1 VNWLDLLQW
10 PAAIL
15 TVAGAWF
22 VGSKRAGRRRLG
34 FWVYLSSNLA
44 WVAWGVPAAAYAVVA
59 LQVFLAALNVRG
71 MVKAD
76 PDALSRET

>member
-15 TVAGAWF
+15 TLVGAWF

-34 FWVYLSSNLA
+34 FWLYLSSNVA
-44 WVAWGVPAAAYAVVA
+44 WVAWGVPASAYAVVA

-76 PDALSRET
+76 PDVRSPGS